1 MQLVTNSV
9 VANPVVEKPVFVANP
24 ILELKNVNYK
34 IDGMDRL
41 VLDNINLKLY
51 PGELV
56 VLLGGN
62 GSGKS
67 SLIKVMNKTTPFSS
81 GSIEFNQMPLETL
94 NNKELASKVVTLAQD
109 PVQSLFYDLT
119 VLENCLLWEMRHH
132 TDAGSVSLKQERTFF
147 EEYLKEYH
155 PRLSERLNSQVSV
168 LSGGEKQ
175 ALLLAL
181 CVRKPP
187 RLLLLDEHTSAL
199 DPIQANKI
207 MELTLMLVRKHGIT
221 TLMTSHNLDHA
232 LEFGDR
238 MIALREGKI
247 VFQAD
252 NETKSKLTREC
263 LLQGGWY

>member
-1 MQLVTNSV
+1 MMLV
-9 VANPVVEKPVFVANP
+9 NP
-24 ILELKNVNYK
+24 ILTLKNVSYK
-34 IDGMDRL
+34 IEDMDRL

-67 SLIKVMNKTTPFSS
+67 SLIKVMNGSRASSS
-81 GSIEFNQMPLETL
+81 GTIEFNQMPLPHIKS
-94 NNKELASKVVTLAQD
+94 KELAMNLVTLAQD

-132 TDAGSVSLKQERTFF
+132 GNAVKVSLKQEKRFF

-155 PRLSERLNSQVSV
+155 PRLPERLASKVSV

-187 RLLLLDEHTSAL
+187 GLLLLDEHTSAL

-207 MELTLMLVRKHGIT
+207 MALTLSLVRKHGIT

-238 MIALREGKI
+238 MIALREGRI

-252 NETKSKLTREC
+252 KEAKSRLTREC
-263 LLQGGWY
+263 LLQGGWYS